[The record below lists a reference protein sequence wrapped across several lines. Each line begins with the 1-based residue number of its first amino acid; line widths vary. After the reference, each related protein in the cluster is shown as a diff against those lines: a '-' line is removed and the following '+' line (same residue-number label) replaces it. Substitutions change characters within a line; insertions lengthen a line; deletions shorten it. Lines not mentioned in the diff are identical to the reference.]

1 MVNTDFLAL
10 LEQDIKKYTQEKQ
23 TAIRKA
29 IDKRTGEMLTV
40 IRRGSPV
47 RQGTNYKRQQRYAPG
62 AFRKG
67 WKTVVLTDTSTK
79 YLKAVA
85 QNDNQKGLVHLLD
98 GGHKI
103 VTRNAARTVKGYVQG
118 NNNVKNAQIRYTQRI
133 KDDIQ
138 NILNN

>member
-1 MVNTDFLAL
+1 MVNTDFLAV

-23 TAIRKA
+23 VAIRKA
-29 IDKRTGEMLTV
+29 IDKRTGEMLTA

-62 AFRKG
+62 AFKKG
-67 WKTVVLTDTSTK
+67 WRTVVLTDTSTK

-85 QNDNQKGLVHLLD
+85 QADGQKGLVHLLD
-98 GGHKI
+98 TGHKI
-103 VTRNAARTVKGYVQG
+103 VTRNAARTVKGYVAG

-133 KDDIQ
+133 KDDIKE
-138 NILNN
+138 ILNN

>member
-1 MVNTDFLAL
+1 MVNTDFLSAL
-10 LEQDIKKYTQEKQ
+10 ENDIKKYTVEKQ

-29 IDKRTGEMLTV
+29 IDKRTGEMLTA

-62 AFRKG
+62 SFRKG
-67 WKTVVLTDTSTK
+67 WRTVVLIDTNTK

-85 QNDNQKGLVHLLD
+85 QADGQKGLVHLID
-98 GGHKI
+98 SGHKI

-133 KDDIQ
+133 KDDIKE
-138 NILNN
+138 ILNN